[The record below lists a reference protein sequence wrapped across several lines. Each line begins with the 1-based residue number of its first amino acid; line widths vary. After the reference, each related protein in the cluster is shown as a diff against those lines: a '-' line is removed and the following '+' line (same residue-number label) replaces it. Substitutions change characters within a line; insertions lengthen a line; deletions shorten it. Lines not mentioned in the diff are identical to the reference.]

1 MGKWSGILTMYSY
14 YNPNP
19 KGNKVGDCVIRAIS
33 KALDMCWEDVYIE
46 LTIQGYIMGDL
57 LSSNGVWDAY
67 LKKKGF
73 VREIVPFECPD
84 CYGLLEFANEHP
96 NGTYVV
102 GTGSHAICVQ
112 DGVIY
117 DSWNSSNEIPIYYY
131 HKGE

>member
-1 MGKWSGILTMYSY
+1 MYSY

-19 KGNKVGDCVIRAIS
+19 QGNKVGDCVIRAIS
-33 KALDMCWEDVYIE
+33 KALDMSWEDVYIE
-46 LTIQGYIMGDL
+46 LTIQGYMMGDL
-57 LSSNGVWDAY
+57 LSSNGVWGNY
-67 LKKKGF
+67 LKSKGF

-96 NGTYVV
+96 QGTYVV

-117 DSWNSSNEIPIYYY
+117 DSWNSSNEIPIYFYY
-131 HKGE
+131 KGE